1 MTETEVQEKYNRM
14 VGIFGTNLPDPE
26 QEPIRFA
33 YYVKL
38 FKYYFEPTQ

>member
-1 MTETEVQEKYNRM
+1 MTEAELQEKYNRM
-14 VGIFGTNLPDPE
+14 VEIFGNKLPDPE
-26 QEPIRFA
+26 QEPIRFS

>member
-14 VGIFGTNLPDPE
+14 VEIFGTNLPDPE